1 MKDTLSWWR
10 VPRLYLGAHERTNEG
25 RNGEGNEAAAA
36 FHVHDNEENCAEL

>member
-10 VPRLYLGAHERTNEG
+10 VPRLYLGAHER